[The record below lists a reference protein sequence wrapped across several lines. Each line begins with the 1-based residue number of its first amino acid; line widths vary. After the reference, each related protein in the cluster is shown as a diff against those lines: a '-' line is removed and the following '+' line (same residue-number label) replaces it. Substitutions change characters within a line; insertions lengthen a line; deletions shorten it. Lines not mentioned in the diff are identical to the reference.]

1 MTPSIDTTRARV
13 ADAVRYHRPRK
24 AERETLRAE
33 LHAAMRAAFP
43 RPALIVR
50 RAHVA
55 ALPWRLRIRR
65 ALRILAGEG
74 VR

>member
-1 MTPSIDTTRARV
+1 MTSIETGRRDV
-13 ADAVRYHRPRK
+13 AAAVRQHRARK

-55 ALPWRLRIRR
+55 ALPWRQRIRR

-74 VR
+74 AR

>member
-1 MTPSIDTTRARV
+1 MTSTIETARRGV
-13 ADAVRYHRPRK
+13 ADAVRLHRPRK

-43 RPALIVR
+43 RPAVIVR

-55 ALPWRLRIRR
+55 ALPWRMRIRR
-65 ALRILAGEG
+65 ALQILAGE
-74 VR
+74 V

>member
-1 MTPSIDTTRARV
+1 MSIDTTRQRV
-13 ADAVRYHRPRK
+13 ADAVRLHRPRK

-55 ALPWRLRIRR
+55 TLPWRQRIRQ

-74 VR
+74 AR